1 MTRPI
6 LQPSALFF
14 AGFGLIACGRLATVS
29 GIRCS
34 FRRLPMTPWTQSAPL
49 ARNATKPLAVA
60 SLLTAS
66 SLFCLAAFA
75 PGEAEARITRIEIK
89 RVEQPTFQGRTFG
102 AVGAYEKLYGHAYGE
117 VDPKDPRNAVIVDI
131 ANAPKNARGMVE
143 YDTDFM
149 ILKPVDLAKGNHRL
163 WFEVN
168 NRGSLGA
175 FQQYNDAQ
183 SDEGNNPTSAS
194 DAGTG
199 FVMRQGYSFAT
210 AGWDISAPPGEGR
223 FTIHVPVATNAD
235 GSPIVGPAMEEFV
248 IDNDGTTA
256 GRLTYLPATLDK
268 SKATLTVR
276 TRYEDEPAVVPADQ
290 WEFTDAAG
298 KGVRLVP
305 EKTPFA
311 KGTLYTFTY
320 QAKNPLVAGLGFAAL
335 RDFNSFLRYAERDD
349 AGTAN
354 PLAGD
359 VKQIYTSCRS
369 QPCRTMHDFVWLG
382 FNEDEGG
389 RPVISGVE
397 NWIGGATG
405 IFVNYRFAQPGRT
418 HRQHIA
424 RWYPEFQ
431 EPFTNEVVRDSV
443 TGKTDGRLA
452 RCTASNTCPK
462 IFEVNSE
469 NEYWSKN
476 MAVGLVDATGKDR
489 NTEPANVR
497 SYLVSS
503 LPHSGAVG
511 PNGRGICQQPRN
523 PLVANGVLRALLV
536 AMDEWVSAGKEP
548 PASRVPRVADGTLVA
563 PLPRE
568 GVGFPT
574 IQGVTYN
581 GRMHT
586 GDRFDFGPKF
596 AEGILTVLPPHLV
609 GTPYPALVPKTD
621 ADGND
626 VAGIRI
632 PDVAV
637 PLATYTG
644 WALRAF
650 PAGANDGCDAAGQKV
665 DFAKTKAERLAA
677 GDSRP
682 SIEERYPSRA
692 DYVNAVTA
700 AANGLARDR
709 LFLEEDVQASVKKA
723 DAAPIG
729 K

>member
-1 MTRPI
+1 M
-6 LQPSALFF
+6 QF
-14 AGFGLIACGRLATVS
+14 APRTAK
-29 GIRCS
+29 
-34 FRRLPMTPWTQSAPL
+34 
-49 ARNATKPLAVA
+49 KPLALA
-60 SLLTAS
+60 SWLAAS
-66 SLFCLAAFA
+66 SVACLAAFA
-75 PGEAEARITRIEIK
+75 PSAANARITRIEIK
-89 RVEQPTFQGRTFG
+89 RVEQPTFEGRAFG
-102 AVGAYEKLYGHAYGE
+102 TVGAYEKLYGRAYGE

-131 ANAPKNARGMVE
+131 AHAPKNARGMVE

-175 FQQYNDAQ
+175 FQQYNDAR
-183 SDEGNNPTSAS
+183 SDEGNNPTSAN

-199 FVMRQGYSFAT
+199 FVMNRGYSIVT
-210 AGWDISAPPGEGR
+210 AGWDISAPSGDGR
-223 FTIHVPVATNAD
+223 FTIKVPVAINAD
-235 GSPIVGPAMEEFV
+235 GSPIVGPPMEEFV
-248 IDNDGTTA
+248 IDNDRTMA
-256 GRLTYLPATLDK
+256 GRLTYPPASLDK
-268 SKATLTVR
+268 SKATLTAR
-276 TRYEDEPAVVPADQ
+276 TRYEDEPAVVPIDQ
-290 WEFTDAAG
+290 WEFTDATG

-311 KGTLYTFTY
+311 QGMLYTFTY

-335 RDFNSFLRYAERDD
+335 RDVGSFLRYAEHDD

-354 PLAGD
+354 PLAGG
-359 VKQIYTSCRS
+359 VEHIYTSCRS
-369 QPCRTMHDFVWLG
+369 QPCRTMHDFLWLG
-382 FNEDEGG
+382 FNEDEAG
-389 RPVISGVE
+389 RPVLSGIE
-397 NWIGGATG
+397 KWIGGSTG
-405 IFVNYRFAQPGRT
+405 IFMNYRFAQPGRT

-431 EPFTNEVVRDSV
+431 GPFTNEIAADPI
-443 TGKTDGRLA
+443 TGKTDGRLK
-452 RCTASNTCPK
+452 RCTATNTCPK

-476 MAVGLVDATGKDR
+476 MAVGLVDDQGKDR

-511 PNGRGICQQPRN
+511 PSGRGICQQSRN

-536 AMDEWVSAGKEP
+536 ALDQWVSTGKEP
-548 PASRVPRVADGTLVA
+548 PASRVPRVSDGTLVA

-568 GVGFPT
+568 GVGFPA

-586 GDRFDFGPKF
+586 GDLFDFGPNF
-596 AEGILTVLPPHLV
+596 AEGILNVLPPRLV

-621 ADGND
+621 TDGND
-626 VAGIRI
+626 LAGIRL
-632 PDVAV
+632 PEVAV

-650 PAGANDGCDAAGQKV
+650 PAGANDGCDAAGQMIA
-665 DFAKTKAERLAA
+665 FAKTKAERTAN
-677 GDSRP
+677 GDPRL
-682 SIEERYPSRA
+682 SIEERYPSHA
-692 DYVNAVTA
+692 AYVDAVTA
-700 AANGLARDR
+700 AANGLVRDR
-709 LFLEEDVQASVKKA
+709 LLLEMDAEAYVKKA
-723 DAAPIG
+723 QAAAVG

>member
-1 MTRPI
+1 MTLWMTPAPCARRTAAT
-6 LQPSALFF
+6 LS
-14 AGFGLIACGRLATVS
+14 LATGLMAS
-29 GIRCS
+29 G
-34 FRRLPMTPWTQSAPL
+34 
-49 ARNATKPLAVA
+49 
-60 SLLTAS
+60 LLGAGMI
-66 SLFCLAAFA
+66 AFG
-75 PGEAEARITRIEIK
+75 PSEAQARITRIEIK

-102 AVGAYEKLYGHAYGE
+102 AVGAYEKLVGRAFGE

-168 NRGSLGA
+168 NRGSLGS
-175 FQQYNDAQ
+175 FQQYNDAR
-183 SDEGNNPTSAS
+183 SDEGNNPTTAE
-194 DAGTG
+194 DAGSG
-199 FVMRQGYSFAT
+199 FVMRQGYSIVT
-210 AGWDISAPPGEGR
+210 AGWDISAPPGDGR
-223 FTIHVPVATNAD
+223 FTIHVPVAANAD
-235 GSPIVGPAMEEFV
+235 GSPIVGLSMEEFV
-248 IDNDGTTA
+248 VDNDRTLA
-256 GRLTYLPATLDK
+256 GRLTYPPATLDK
-268 SKATLTVR
+268 SKASLTVR

-298 KGVRLVP
+298 KGIRLVP

-311 KGTLYTFTY
+311 QGTLYTFTY

-335 RDFNSFLRYAERDD
+335 RDVGSFLRYATRDD

-359 VKQIYTSCRS
+359 VSHIYTSCRS
-369 QPCRTMHDFVWLG
+369 QPCRTLHDLLWLG
-382 FNEDEGG
+382 FNEDEAGK
-389 RPVISGVE
+389 PVLSGIE

-405 IFVNYRFAQPGRT
+405 IFMNYRFAQPGRT
-418 HRQHIA
+418 HRQHIS

-431 EPFTNEVVRDSV
+431 GPFTNEVALDPI
-443 TGKTDGRLA
+443 TGKTDGWLK
-452 RCTASNTCPK
+452 RCTASGTCPK

-476 MAVGLVDATGKDR
+476 MAVGLVDAAGKDR
-489 NTEPANVR
+489 NSEPANVR

-503 LPHSGAVG
+503 LPHSGALG

-536 AMDEWVSAGKEP
+536 AMDQWVSAGIEP
-548 PASRVPRVADGTLVA
+548 PASRVPRVGDGTLVA

-568 GVGFPT
+568 SVGFPAVR
-574 IQGVTYN
+574 GVTYN

-586 GDRFDFGPKF
+586 GDLFDFGPKF
-596 AEGILTVLPPHLV
+596 AEGILTTLPPRLV
-609 GTPYPALVPKTD
+609 GAPYPALVPKTD

-626 VAGIRI
+626 LAGIRI
-632 PDVAV
+632 PEVAV

-644 WALRAF
+644 WALRAV
-650 PAGANDGCDAAGQKV
+650 PAGADDGCDAAGQQIA
-665 DFAKTKAERLAA
+665 FAKTKAERVAL
-677 GDSRP
+677 GDSRL
-682 SIEERYPSRA
+682 SLEERYPSHA
-692 DYVNAVTA
+692 EYVDAVAA

-709 LFLEEDVQASVKKA
+709 LLLEEDVQAYMKKA
-723 DAAPIG
+723 QDAPVG